1 MCRRNRGA
9 EGVEGAE
16 RVEVSEGVR
25 GHLDRGVQL
34 LRLGREGVRGHLD
47 RGVQLI
53 RLVRERVRGQ
63 LDCGVQADSTDL
75 LREKVSP
82 SLGQAQE
89 CVLLQATAR
98 SSGNAS

>member
-1 MCRRNRGA
+1 MCWRNRGA

-25 GHLDRGVQL
+25 GHVDRGVQL
-34 LRLGREGVRGHLD
+34 LRLGREGVQGHFD
-47 RGVQLI
+47 RGVQLL
-53 RLVRERVRGQ
+53 RLGRERVRWHF
-63 LDCGVQADSTDL
+63 DCGVQADSAEL

-82 SLGQAQE
+82 SVSQAQE
-89 CVLLQATAR
+89 CGLLEATAR

>member
-1 MCRRNRGA
+1 MCWRNRRA

-34 LRLGREGVRGHLD
+34 LRLG
-47 RGVQLI
+47 
-53 RLVRERVRGQ
+53 RERVRGQ

-89 CVLLQATAR
+89 CALLEATAR